1 MAKKSKLEI
10 LSDKALSGEITR
22 MTPNDF
28 TVEYNYLDYIRSSY
42 GTENYAYRFI
52 DGLIAN
58 KDMSFMMKL
67 HSTGVIDDFN
77 IPVARAG
84 IITTNPNGIDTVS
97 SPTGTDTKLGIL
109 NNTFYSDSL
118 YMGSLYNNA
127 RGRNRIHKEGEFK
140 IPSSYITPSMFNH
153 YGNNLNNIYD
163 LSDKFRVHSSSGR
176 TVDDVFTRHIGIIH
190 DYNEGN
196 VSEQLLDYSSKVY
209 LNDALSWGEKDLDG
223 GMRKYGLYN
232 PNGNEFYN
240 YYIGFNREERN
251 PLNSLEDLKE
261 DDEYK
266 LGLYHEKI
274 GHAATRIES
283 KDKYN
288 SPPKD
293 HFVYAEKERV
303 DWNDDADE
311 GNKWDV
317 YHPSIDGP
325 TAGTAP
331 NGLLRKT
338 YDMIN
343 SGIINTMFARFYE
356 NDGLTNEGNRNR
368 HKDENY
374 TIDTAIDDNFGHSHG
389 RNLLTSDAENRNVGL
404 NVNGYENP
412 YCRVWTFHHQYNN
425 VVRQIRPFQGEA
437 QRNTIDNKL
446 KAYAARFTGP
456 GKIDDGRTYLN
467 KNTVLDR
474 GNGRVNIT
482 PKLNDNQFNNSN
494 NNGDADAI
502 KRCMFSIENLAWK
515 DVNLAKNLSREQ
527 RGPNGGRIMW
537 FPPYGLE
544 FSENVNVNWNPNQ
557 FIGRGE
563 KVYTY
568 TDTDRMGNL
577 SFIMI
582 VDHPSILNAFRD
594 PNAKENE
601 LRDTDVLRF
610 FAGCFDGTLLPDPQ
624 PLEDEPQPTDDNPA
638 LTQVADNEIKFF
650 VFFPNNYSGHRIV
663 NGDEN
668 FRLNTQSYV
677 YAKSKDMNPEYN
689 KRFEQRNFYD
699 IEDKLFEI
707 QPDNDWDDYLISGSH
722 IDGTDGQGYEM
733 DGSYNENG
741 KGISDGY
748 SATDSSGIRYCGK
761 EYYFNGDLTKSATP
775 KTNKKHKGNEY
786 YFQYRVD
793 NDLNQIM
800 KNIDDY
806 TDSRSTGLNKDKENV
821 KKSWIGSTPN
831 YSFNQIYQA
840 KSKDKSSEA
849 DDVVDERLLN
859 VLIRDVIDGGYK
871 VESVTVHG
879 YATRQDGINSTKLSN
894 RRCMTVASFLYENF
908 APKLKDAKWTLSSY
922 EDGNSNGDVDNN
934 NAKKYRCAIVSIKYN
949 ASSMGKASDE
959 VGDEVNSNGA
969 AQVNEVQNNEAQN
982 NSGDTKEYHF
992 TARNIAN
999 RTIGWE
1005 PGIKTNGRYENEYEY
1020 FKRIGDDDPLIYK
1033 RIREKITHFD
1043 PAYHSMSPEG
1053 FNARLTFLHQC
1064 TRQGHTI
1071 SVTDGNTFAE
1081 TASNLAFGRMP
1092 VCILR
1097 IGDFIYTRILIQS
1110 ISIQY
1115 SENGM
1120 HWDMNPE
1127 GIGMQPMFARINMG
1141 IHILGGQSLEGPI
1154 NRLQNAVTFNY
1165 YANAGVYDNRS
1176 DRAKPSA
1183 TGITYDSLYI
1193 PKGE

>member
-127 RGRNRIHKEGEFK
+127 RGRNRIHKEGDFK

-223 GMRKYGLYN
+223 GMRKYGRYN

-261 DDEYK
+261 DNEYK

-293 HFVYAEKERV
+293 HFVYSENGTTSFV
-303 DWNDDADE
+303 DADR
-311 GNKWDV
+311 GVNDWDT
-317 YHPSIDGP
+317 YNADINE
-325 TAGTAP
+325 TAP
-331 NGLLRKT
+331 DGLLRKT
-338 YDMIN
+338 YEMVND
-343 SGIINTMFARFYE
+343 GTINTMFARFYE

-389 RNLLTSDAENRNVGL
+389 RNLLKREAEYSGGFDSI
-404 NVNGYENP
+404 NGYGNP

-425 VVRQIRPFQGEA
+425 VRRQIRPFQGEA

-594 PNAKENE
+594 PNGNSQEP
-601 LRDTDVLRF
+601 RDTDVLRF

-650 VFFPNNYSGHRIV
+650 VFFPNNYSGHMTV
-663 NGDEN
+663 NGGKN
-668 FRLNTQSYV
+668 FRLNTQCYAYV
-677 YAKSKDMNPEYN
+677 NGNDANSDYNRIFERKSLN
-689 KRFEQRNFYD
+689 D
-699 IEDKLFEI
+699 IINNNEWI
-707 QPDNDWDDYLISGSH
+707 RPDEHWDDYLISGRQKEWES
-722 IDGTDGQGYEM
+722 GVTGNGYEM
-733 DGSYNENG
+733 QGNYNKDENG
-741 KGISDGY
+741 KGISDGH
-748 SATDSSGIRYCGK
+748 SATDSSGIKNCGK
-761 EYYFNGDLTKSATP
+761 EFYSDGNLTKSAIS
-775 KTNKKHKGNEY
+775 KKGSKGEEY

-800 KNIDDY
+800 KNTDDY

-821 KKSWIGSTPN
+821 KQSWKGSNPN

-879 YATRQDGINSTKLSN
+879 YATIQDKYNSTKLAD
-894 RRCMTVASFLYENF
+894 RRCMTVASFLYNNF
-908 APKLKDAKWTLSSY
+908 RNKLKDAKWVLSSY
-922 EDGNSNGDVDNN
+922 EGGVNYGEVDNN
-934 NAKKYRCAIVSIKYN
+934 NSKQYRCAIVSIKYN

-959 VGDEVNSNGA
+959 IGDEKSTDGA
-969 AQVNEVQNNEAQN
+969 AQINEVQNNEAQN